1 MTAAQADHGKITRD
15 DLEAKLREL
24 KGDVGATT
32 ETVKSYALAVAAV
45 VLVGIAAVAFVAGRR
60 RGRAKSTIV
69 EIRRI

>member
-1 MTAAQADHGKITRD
+1 MTAAQADDGRITRD
-15 DLEAKLREL
+15 DLESKFREL

-32 ETVKSYALAVAAV
+32 DTVKSYALAVAAV